1 MDATAVRTAGD
12 SYNREGAR
20 KLLEGLAAGPLLAQG
35 PMGSLFLSEPAA
47 EGVPAAAWNLS
58 EPQTVERF
66 HSLYGLAGAQVMITN
81 TFQASEPALE
91 RDHVLQG
98 VSQVNRSAVDC
109 ARKAGARMLLGSM
122 GPCGV
127 SWMLEDTPEYR
138 RARAAYREQAR
149 ALLEAG
155 VDGLLLETFTGIRD
169 LTPALAGVGD
179 VADGMPVLVS
189 FATNDGGD
197 LLQDGLNIEAAG
209 MFAEERGAAAVG
221 INCCSVAS
229 SAATLRRLR
238 RALPSTPLMVRPSA
252 GKPYRGEDGAMLW
265 HEKPEVFAAALDSW
279 IEAGAR
285 LVGGCCGTTPRTVLA
300 LAEKL
305 GI

>member
-1 MDATAVRTAGD
+1 MDAAAVRTAFD
-12 SYNREGAR
+12 SYNRDGAR
-20 KLLEGLAAGPLLAQG
+20 KLLEGLKAGPLLAQG
-35 PMGSLFLSEPAA
+35 PMGSLFMSEPAA

-98 VSQVNRSAVDC
+98 VSPVNRSAVDC
-109 ARKAGARMLLGSM
+109 ARKAGARLLLGSM

-138 RARAAYREQAR
+138 QARAAYREQAQ
-149 ALLEAG
+149 ALLEDG
-155 VDGLLLETFTGIRD
+155 VDGLLLETFTSIRD
-169 LTPALAGVGD
+169 LTPALAGVAD

-189 FATNDGGD
+189 FATDDEGD

-209 MFAEERGAAAVG
+209 MFADERGAVAVG
-221 INCCSVAS
+221 INCCSLAS
-229 SAATLRRLR
+229 SSATLERLH
-238 RALPSTPLMVRPSA
+238 RALPGTPLMVRPNA
-252 GKPYRGEDGAMLW
+252 GKPYKGDDGATLW
-265 HEKPEVFAAALDSW
+265 HERPEEFAAALDAWLS
-279 IEAGAR
+279 AGAR
-285 LVGGCCGTTPRTVLA
+285 LVGGCCGTTSRTVLA